1 MNKVSRIQSATDF
14 EWSENTNMCYAQIEA
29 NYFILC
35 CWMQPIW
42 TRIVSSLLR
51 LFIKVNYIL
60 FCPHF
65 NDDIE
70 TENSILFTKYDA
82 IVNLIRPKT
91 RESFSFQSN
100 TKSIR
105 KTKYFLFSIET
116 FSIFIFI
123 YNFNLSICIYIR
135 LRTFIFFFAFMLL
148 HLWYSQWISSL
159 QVFCDPN

>member
-1 MNKVSRIQSATDF
+1 MNKVSRFQSATDF
-14 EWSENTNMCYAQIEA
+14 ERTENTNMCYAQIEA

-42 TRIVSSLLR
+42 TLTVSSLLL
-51 LFIKVNYIL
+51 LFIIENYIL

-70 TENSILFTKYDA
+70 TVNSVLFTRCDA

-91 RESFSFQSN
+91 RESFSFQS
-100 TKSIR
+100 TTESIR
-105 KTKYFLFSIET
+105 KTIFCNWNFFNFYFH
-116 FSIFIFI
+116 
-123 YNFNLSICIYIR
+123 
-135 LRTFIFFFAFMLL
+135 LRFQSFYMHLHKVAHFHNFFFSFLLL

-159 QVFCDPN
+159 RVFCDPN